1 MDLVM
6 QQANDEDEL
15 LMQQLNAL
23 IDLHDDAP
31 MQQSVQGESIN
42 AISPAQQ
49 SAQGGQNHANIG
61 VQHMTQPMSTHIA
74 THVRHVVQ
82 MSQAPPPPPY
92 GPVSRHHMHDTP
104 EKAGL
109 RRDKAMLEHHVQR
122 SIEATSVAEQKTRDT

>member
-42 AISPAQQ
+42 AISPAQIPTPM
-49 SAQGGQNHANIG
+49 SLAALGGQNHANID

-74 THVRHVVQ
+74 THVRHIVQ
-82 MSQAPPPPPY
+82 NWPP
-92 GPVSRHHMHDTP
+92 
-104 EKAGL
+104 K
-109 RRDKAMLEHHVQR
+109 
-122 SIEATSVAEQKTRDT
+122 